1 MRGPRDSGTPQQSH
15 TDELPEELEDT
26 LGLLVRLSEHR
37 LSCLGKDAAP
47 GKLHHLLGHV
57 DVSDARLRS
66 SQVLGG
72 GAQVVDG
79 VLEATLEGAKL
90 CPLGGNPLN
99 GFVDLGSP
107 TCIIT
112 LCSAAT
118 DEASALLAAA
128 PGQRL

>member
-1 MRGPRDSGTPQQSH
+1 MR
-15 TDELPEELEDT
+15 
-26 LGLLVRLSEHR
+26 LLVRLSEHR

-47 GKLHHLLGHV
+47 GELHHLLGHI
-57 DVSDARLRS
+57 DVPDARLGS
-66 SQVLGG
+66 GQVFRGD
-72 GAQVVDG
+72 ARVADG
-79 VLEATLEGAKL
+79 VLESVLVGAKL